1 MTTRDKLI
9 SRFLNKPADFTYSEL
24 ARLLSF
30 FGYVEMQNTGSRVLF
45 INSSGNRKI
54 KLHKPHPGKILRR
67 YQLDLIEH
75 ELRGLG
81 LL

>member
-9 SRFLNKPADFTYSEL
+9 NRFISKPADFTNAEL
-24 ARLLSF
+24 ARLLSL
-30 FGYVEMQNTGSRVLF
+30 FGYTEVQGTGSRVVF
-45 INSSGNRKI
+45 VNGTNNRKI

-67 YQLDLIEH
+67 YQLELIEQ

-81 LL
+81 VI

>member
-9 SRFLNKPADFTYSEL
+9 SRFRNKPADFTYSEL

-30 FGYVEMQNTGSRVLF
+30 FGYVEMQGTGSRVLF
-45 INSSGNRKI
+45 INRSSNRKI

-67 YQLDLIEH
+67 YQLDLIEQ

-81 LL
+81 LI

>member
-30 FGYVEMQNTGSRVLF
+30 FGYVEMQGTGSRVLF
-45 INSSGNRKI
+45 INRSGNRKI

>member
-1 MTTRDKLI
+1 MTTREKLI
-9 SRFLNKPADFTYSEL
+9 DRFISKPTDFTYSEL

-30 FGYVEMQNTGSRVLF
+30 FGYGEVQGTGSRVVF
-45 INSSGNRKI
+45 VNGTNNRKI

-67 YQLDLIEH
+67 YQLDLIEQ

-81 LL
+81 VL

>member
-9 SRFLNKPADFTYSEL
+9 SRFRNKPADFTYSEL

-30 FGYVEMQNTGSRVLF
+30 FGYVEMQGTGSRVLF
-45 INSSGNRKI
+45 INRSSNCKI

-67 YQLDLIEH
+67 YQLDLIEQ

-81 LL
+81 LI